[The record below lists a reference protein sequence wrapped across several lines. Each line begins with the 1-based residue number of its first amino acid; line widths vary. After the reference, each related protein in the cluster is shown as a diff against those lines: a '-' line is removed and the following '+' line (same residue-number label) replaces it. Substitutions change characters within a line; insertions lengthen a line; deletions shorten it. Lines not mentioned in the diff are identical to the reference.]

1 MSYGKK
7 CNIIFIRKVQNR
19 LEQILKEVDPNLSPR
34 KQAAEINKQLLHDFC
49 VDERQIQKWKKI
61 VETANTLQDTFSEVN
76 FGKNIVEAI
85 RPTTLYEIAH
95 LAKEQ
100 QPEIAKT
107 IVEKQ
112 LTTRQT
118 KALVKQVL
126 GKNVFKPQLFNVW
139 NFADCDGDF
148 GLDNYKGRIP
158 GQIVQNVL
166 YYFTDE
172 DDLIVDPMAG
182 SGTTLD
188 VCKTMNRNC
197 KAYDLNPTRQDIQQ
211 HDITNGFP
219 DDCKNCDL
227 IFLDP
232 PYFNMVYDFFK
243 NVEEF
248 YAFIKKLAL
257 DCLNTVKE
265 NGVVAFLM
273 QDMTEKGNYCLT
285 GECYRLFREVGFETI
300 AHISAPHT
308 TQKFLHLREKAIN
321 EKRMLGRNRDLYIF
335 RK

>member
-7 CNIIFIRKVQNR
+7 CNIIFIRKVANR
-19 LEQILKEVDPNLSPR
+19 LHELEEKYKDSTPKKR
-34 KQAAEINKQLLHDFC
+34 ADEINKQLLLNFC
-49 VDERQIQKWKKI
+49 VDEQQIRKWKRI
-61 VETANTLQDTFSEVN
+61 VKTADNLARIDAREN
-76 FGKNIVEAI
+76 LAEAI
-85 RPTTLYEIAH
+85 RPTALYAIAQLPEDKQVDAAHEIIS
-95 LAKEQ
+95 KR
-100 QPEIAKT
+100 
-107 IVEKQ
+107 

-118 KALVKQVL
+118 KAFVKQAL
-126 GKNVFKPQLFNVW
+126 GKNGFKPQLFNVW

-148 GLDNYKGRIP
+148 GVDNYKGRIP
-158 GQIVQNVL
+158 GQIVQNIL
-166 YYFTDE
+166 HYFTDE
-172 DDLIVDPMAG
+172 DDLIVDPMVG

-188 VCKTMNRNC
+188 VCKSMNREC
-197 KAYDLNPTRQDIQQ
+197 KAYDLNPTRQDITK

-243 NVEEF
+243 NVQEF

-257 DCLNTVKE
+257 DCFNTVKE
-265 NGVVAFLM
+265 NGIVAFLM

-300 AHISAPHT
+300 VHVSCPHT
-308 TQKFLHLREKAIN
+308 TQKFLHLTENAMT
-321 EKRMLGRNRDLYIF
+321 EKRLLGRNRDLYIF
-335 RK
+335 RKP